1 MDSGALE
8 EGDDL
13 DDDFD
18 FLEPLTPQQA
28 IWIIDQLLCREASW
42 HQGYPLSQTLFTS
55 VHLDKILWPDPKQI
69 SDAHFLRPNAARQPS
84 GVEEILRAYCLGLIK
99 CCDLVLAM
107 IASQHYY
114 EVSMRIRP
122 EADLTNEQEEDFATQ
137 VYNREMLRSFTTDQ
151 IIDEMQTAILLSLE
165 EDALPHRAELIDR
178 LNFRIAFLEL
188 LSDCGGSIPPTDMKA
203 STLFAKTDPSTSPSE
218 ALPAAFN
225 IKIQRRLASSVP
237 PRPEVTCSPS
247 EAFAYFT
254 RMLSDIQTAF
264 EIFSVT
270 TAQDLYTA
278 LWTFMSQPV
287 QPSVYVRALVQ
298 NTFAPDDNSPG
309 GVPRRDMIVQDL
321 RALVLPVSPL
331 LDNFG
336 NGSTT
341 SPPPTAPHFQA
352 HSQTMQFID
361 RVCIP
366 ATQQYR
372 SFCLNRSRVRRNL
385 CHAAIE
391 WDAIQ
396 ADAEEL
402 DSDIQTL
409 ENEKPLPYGDNPQ
422 QLAYAYPLSSWV
434 YHYKLLQLRLLIQM
448 GFELEVYAPFEFV
461 DMYWYLSHVTG
472 LHLAHLERMSFFVSA
487 AAPAQKKQI
496 RKAAAAQDTL
506 GNLYKH
512 FTQAKAADTL
522 AAALQRVFTVISRHD
537 PKYRCN
543 EEGMYGSDALR
554 YELRTKPFASLSVPE
569 PLGYEEMKAV
579 SSLEEL
585 NDEEVLRQAAALTV
599 SSRRGWEEVLR
610 GGWSISPPPDK
621 GTEEGKKSKP
631 SVLEAEWVRNTK
643 GCIKACIATGIAVSS
658 LLKAIEHGGKDWRV
672 EVPGP
677 GDQARFHAWWAVPK
691 IVGK

>member
-13 DDDFD
+13 EDDFD
-18 FLEPLTPQQA
+18 FLKALTPAQTV
-28 IWIIDQLLCREASW
+28 WIIDQLLCREASW

-69 SDAHFLRPNAARQPS
+69 SHAHFLRPDAARLPS
-84 GVEEILRAYCLGLIK
+84 VVEDILRAYCLGLIK
-99 CCDLVLAM
+99 CCDLVLTM

-114 EVSMRIRP
+114 EVRTLVD
-122 EADLTNEQEEDFATQ
+122 EGADLTRGQEEDFATQ

-151 IIDEMQTAILLSLE
+151 IVDEMQTAIVLSLE
-165 EDALPHRAELIDR
+165 EDDLPHRTELIDR

-188 LSDCGGSIPPTDMKA
+188 LSDCGGGLPPTDTKA
-203 STLFAKTDPSTSPSE
+203 STLFQKIDPSNSLGQ
-218 ALPAAFN
+218 ALPSAFN

-237 PRPEVTCSPS
+237 PRPEVTSSPS
-247 EAFAYFT
+247 DAFTYFT
-254 RMLSDIQTAF
+254 RLLSDIQTAF
-264 EIFSVT
+264 EIFAVT
-270 TAQDLYTA
+270 TAQHLYTA

-298 NTFAPDDNSPG
+298 NSFAPDEQTPG
-309 GVPRRDMIVQDL
+309 SLPRRDMIVQDI

-331 LDNFG
+331 LDTFG
-336 NGSTT
+336 GGSTT

-352 HSQTMQFID
+352 HSQTMHFID

-372 SFCLNRSRVRRNL
+372 SFSLNRSRVRRNL

-422 QLAYAYPLSSWV
+422 ELAYAYPLSSWV

-448 GFELEVYAPFEFV
+448 GFELETYAPFEFV

-472 LHLAHLERMSFFVSA
+472 LHLAHLERMSYFVSA
-487 AAPAQKKQI
+487 AAPAQKKQH

-512 FTQAKAADTL
+512 FTQAKATDTL
-522 AAALQRVFTVISRHD
+522 AAALQRVFTVIARYDS
-537 PKYRCN
+537 KYRSN
-543 EEGMYGSDALR
+543 EDGMYGSDALR

-610 GGWSISPPPDK
+610 GGWSISSPPGK
-621 GTEEGKKSKP
+621 GIEEGKESKP
-631 SVLEAEWVRNTK
+631 SILEAEWVRNTK
-643 GCIKACIATGIAVSS
+643 GCIKACIATGIAISS
-658 LLKAIEHGGKDWRV
+658 LLKAIENGGRDWRA

-677 GDQARFHAWWAVPK
+677 GDPARFHAWWAVPR